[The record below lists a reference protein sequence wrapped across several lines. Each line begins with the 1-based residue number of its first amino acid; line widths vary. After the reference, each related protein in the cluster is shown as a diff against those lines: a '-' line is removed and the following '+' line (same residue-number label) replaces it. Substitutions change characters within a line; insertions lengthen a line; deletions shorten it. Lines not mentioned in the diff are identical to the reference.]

1 MKRNVGYRNP
11 GTRVAYSGRMKKRT
25 STRTL
30 ATLSLLV
37 AVAMLLSYVE
47 HLVPPIYP
55 VLPAIKCG
63 LANVAV
69 VFALYRLGDRSA
81 AGIALLK
88 VILTALLFGSFVS
101 LAYSATGAALSLVAM
116 LLLKRIDRFSPVG
129 VSVVGGVMHNA
140 GQIIVAALMVRT
152 PEIALYFPI
161 LAVTGT
167 LAGIVVGLIGATA
180 VKHIRTDK

>member
-1 MKRNVGYRNP
+1 
-11 GTRVAYSGRMKKRT
+11 MKKKPSSAHSASEREGR
-25 STRTL
+25 SARIRQVVSVGICAAL
-30 ATLSLLV
+30 AMV
-37 AVAMLLSYVE
+37 LSYVE